1 VVILLTPLLLLLH
14 CMCCLSVQ
22 ASVTTGSAS
31 PSFSNQGMRNAPG
44 AAFSAASALSSGR
57 AGQQLQL
64 QPAST
69 MASSLASGRVAP
81 GAAAAANAGLRVSGG
96 VVAVDGD
103 VAEAGLRVHY
113 DKLTLLLDS
122 GLPMGGNCKVGSVA
136 VHAAT
141 GGLAVCVDWD
151 DMHLPP
157 AAASSSCLNLYAF
170 AHAVHVT
177 QEASVR
183 AWY

>member
-1 VVILLTPLLLLLH
+1 
-14 CMCCLSVQ
+14 MFKQ

-31 PSFSNQGMRNAPG
+31 PSFSNQGLHIASANAPG

-64 QPAST
+64 QPAGT
-69 MASSLASGRVAP
+69 LASSLASGRVAQ
-81 GAAAAANAGLRVSGG
+81 GAAAANAGLRVSGG

-122 GLPMGGNCKVGSVA
+122 GLPMGGNCKVGA
-136 VHAAT
+136 I
-141 GGLAVCVDWD
+141 
-151 DMHLPP
+151 DMHASTGDPRCVLHVLIHTCRQLLPFH
-157 AAASSSCLNLYAF
+157 ASIGGAS
-170 AHAVHVT
+170 AHGIFVS
-177 QEASVR
+177 QGASVQ
-183 AWY
+183 AMC

>member
-1 VVILLTPLLLLLH
+1 LLLTPLLLLLH
-14 CMCCLSVQ
+14 CMCCLYAQ

-31 PSFSNQGMRNAPG
+31 PSFSNQGLRIASANAPG
-44 AAFSAASALSSGR
+44 AAFSAASALSSSR

-69 MASSLASGRVAP
+69 MASSLTSGRVAQ
-81 GAAAAANAGLRVSGG
+81 GAAAAADAGLRVSGG

-122 GLPMGGNCKVGSVA
+122 GLPMGGNCKVGA
-136 VHAAT
+136 RNGTCLHAAT
-141 GGLAVCVDWD
+141 GDLQRVVNGMAYTCCQLLPRLA
-151 DMHLPP
+151 P
-157 AAASSSCLNLYAF
+157 
-170 AHAVHVT
+170 
-177 QEASVR
+177 
-183 AWY
+183 